1 MFSLKGFFFPKLVDA
16 PVAGLLDTKPLE
28 PEGDPLTPLTVLKDD
43 ALFQVFVLGTRGAG
57 KTVFLASLFHLL
69 STQDGENNFIL
80 RCNDTKNFNQLR
92 NTFKQIKNPAADWP
106 AGTYASQEYIFDC
119 EHVKERKVIN
129 LFKFRYFDFP
139 GGFITEGNS
148 VDEINFVLG
157 QVKNAHSVLV
167 LLDGAKVRNLLD
179 KRQPLPAGEPTIYDD
194 LDMMVGI
201 LQQCIGKPFH
211 FAVTKSDILDKNV
224 HTLDAIRSALLQH
237 KGFHN
242 LIAQQR
248 KSYPVHLMPVSAV
261 GDNFVEYDPSRQEMS
276 KRADGRVEPQFVD
289 LSLTLTLVDYL
300 TMISDAISKQFPDQ
314 TESVIVRNWV
324 WKKLRAAAPLLGASA
339 GPISG
344 PLLSTITSFHPV
356 LQVLVSV
363 AATLSLQKIMDAG
376 GTKLQQTVEQLAKDT
391 DEAFGKITD
400 RQSAVEAILK
410 NQVRRAVKFREQY
423 PGSYF
428 ASDQRL
434 A

>member
-1 MFSLKGFFFPKLVDA
+1 MFSLEGFFFPKLVKAQGDGILNA
-16 PVAGLLDTKPLE
+16 TPLE
-28 PEGDPLTPLTVLKDD
+28 LEGDPLTPLTVLNDD

-69 STQDGENNFIL
+69 STQDGENNNFVL
-80 RCNDTKNFNQLR
+80 RCKDTKNFNQLR

-106 AGTYASQEYIFDC
+106 AGTFASQEYIFDC
-119 EHVKERKVIN
+119 EHHIKERKVIN

-139 GGFITEGNS
+139 GGFITEGKS
-148 VDEINFVLG
+148 EEEINFVQG

-179 KRQPLPAGEPTIYDD
+179 NRLPAGEPTIYDD
-194 LDMMVGI
+194 LDMMVGL

-211 FAVTKSDILDKNV
+211 FAVTKSDILDEKV
-224 HTLDAIRSALLQH
+224 HTLDAIRSVLLQH

-242 LIAQQR
+242 LIVQQR

-261 GDNFVEYDPSRQEMS
+261 GANFADYDPSRQEMI
-276 KRADGRVEPQFVD
+276 KRANGRVEPQFVD

-300 TMISDAISKQFPDQ
+300 TMISDAINKQFPDQ
-314 TESVIVRNWV
+314 TESAVVRNWV
-324 WKKLRAAAPLLGASA
+324 WKKIRAAAPLLGVSA
-339 GPISG
+339 GPLSA
-344 PLLSTITSFHPV
+344 PLLSAISLSHPV
-356 LQVLVSV
+356 LTVLVSV
-363 AATLSLQKIMDAG
+363 AATVGLQKIMEAG
-376 GTKLQQTVEQLAKDT
+376 GTKLQQTVDQLAKNT
-391 DEAFGKITD
+391 DEAFSKITD
-400 RQSAVEAILK
+400 RQSAVDAILK
-410 NQVRRAVKFREQY
+410 NQVFRALKFREQY

>member
-1 MFSLKGFFFPKLVDA
+1 V
-16 PVAGLLDTKPLE
+16 
-28 PEGDPLTPLTVLKDD
+28 
-43 ALFQVFVLGTRGAG
+43 R
-57 KTVFLASLFHLL
+57 
-69 STQDGENNFIL
+69 
-80 RCNDTKNFNQLR
+80 
-92 NTFKQIKNPAADWP
+92 
-106 AGTYASQEYIFDC
+106 
-119 EHVKERKVIN
+119 ERKVIN

-139 GGFITEGNS
+139 GGFITDGNS
-148 VDEINFVLG
+148 EDAINFVQG
-157 QVKNAHSVLV
+157 KVMNAHSVLV

-179 KRQPLPAGEPTIYDD
+179 NRLPAGEPTLYDD

-211 FAVTKSDILDKNV
+211 FAVTKSDILDKKV
-224 HTLDAIRSALLQH
+224 HTLDAIRSVLLQH
-237 KGFHN
+237 RGFHN

-261 GDNFVEYDPSRQEMS
+261 GDNFADYDPSRQEMT
-276 KRADGRVEPQFVD
+276 KRANGRVEPQFVD

-300 TMISDAISKQFPDQ
+300 TMISDAISKEFPDQ
-314 TESVIVRNWV
+314 TESVVVRNWV

-344 PLLSTITSFHPV
+344 PLLSAITSFHPV

-363 AATLSLQKIMDAG
+363 AATLSLQKIMDAS

-400 RQSAVEAILK
+400 RQSAVDAILK
-410 NQVRRAVKFREQY
+410 NQVRRALKFREQY